1 MDHCTVMEVGCTEQ
15 KVVVACLIVA
25 PAALEGENV

>member
-1 MDHCTVMEVGCTEQ
+1 MDHCTVMEVGCTGK

-25 PAALEGENV
+25 LAAPEEENV